1 MACCFLGSSDEII
14 FTRYMKAVSQPI
26 NIKAVHTSIK
36 VFVKPCKLLPA
47 SNYGED
53 GKRFAERLLVDVF
66 VVA

>member
-1 MACCFLGSSDEII
+1 
-14 FTRYMKAVSQPI
+14 MKAVSQPI